1 VNKVHA
7 TCLKY
12 KVDLLVIEN
21 KSSGISVA
29 QEIRRLFSRE
39 RYGVELFD
47 PKSQDKV
54 ARLISV
60 QHLFAEGMIWAPDKG
75 WADKVI
81 KQVGQFPK
89 SKHDEYVDLT
99 SMGLRKLRDM
109 GLLVR
114 QPEREAEVEDSRQY
128 RGREQPLYSV

>member
-1 VNKVHA
+1 
-7 TCLKY
+7 
-12 KVDLLVIEN
+12 LVIEN
-21 KSSGISVA
+21 KASGISVA

-39 RYGVELFD
+39 KYGVELFD
-47 PKSQDKV
+47 PKSQDKA

-60 QHLFAEGMIWAPDKG
+60 QHLFAEGMIYAPDKE

-81 KQVGQFPK
+81 KQVGQFPR

-109 GLLVR
+109 GLLQR
-114 QPEREAEVEDSRQY
+114 QVEREAEIEQEKAYIGRQ
-128 RGREQPLYSV
+128 QPLYAV